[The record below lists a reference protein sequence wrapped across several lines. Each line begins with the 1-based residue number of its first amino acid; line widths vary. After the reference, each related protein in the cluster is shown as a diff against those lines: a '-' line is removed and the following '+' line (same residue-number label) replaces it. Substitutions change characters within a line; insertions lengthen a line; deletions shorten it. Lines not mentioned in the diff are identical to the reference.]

1 MDNFDEVARGIVDS
15 IKLAK
20 QALILQKSNLTIQ
33 HRVPNEILQ
42 HSNLDHDGIIRHQ
55 IREKLAKEIV
65 GLTQEHLE
73 VEDYGDSKLYKLDV
87 FVFSKPELKHIV
99 EYCIKHIPMEELT
112 KIKERK

>member
-33 HRVPNEILQ
+33 HFVSNELLES
-42 HSNLDHDGIIRHQ
+42 SNLDHDGIIRHEL
-55 IREKLAKEIV
+55 RHKLAKELV
-65 GLTQEHLE
+65 GLTEQHLE
-73 VEDYGDSKLYKLDV
+73 IEDYGDGKLYRLDL
-87 FVFSKPELKHIV
+87 FVASKPDLKHIV
-99 EYCIKHIPMEELT
+99 EYCIKHIPMEELI